1 MKTMGAT
8 MDRTMILA
16 GLRLPVKPAG
26 GADGAAVQLVQE
38 LPTEHGVTPFFG
50 GYADDF
56 LADLGM
62 DALPEAPVERR
73 SLRMGKA

>member
-1 MKTMGAT
+1 
-8 MDRTMILA
+8 
-16 GLRLPVKPAG
+16 
-26 GADGAAVQLVQE
+26 VQLVQE
-38 LPTEHGVTPFFG
+38 LPTESGVTPFFG

-62 DALPEAPVERR
+62 DALPEAPAERR